1 VSHDPA
7 SFVVGDFVVAS
18 VEQLLLDLFH
28 GLLFVG
34 LVGRGH
40 PDPFRGDGICL
51 PLQITGYVAVI

>member
-28 GLLFVG
+28 RLLLAG
-34 LVGRGH
+34 LVWRGD
-40 PDPFRGDGICL
+40 PDPFWGDGICL
-51 PLQITGYVAVI
+51 PL